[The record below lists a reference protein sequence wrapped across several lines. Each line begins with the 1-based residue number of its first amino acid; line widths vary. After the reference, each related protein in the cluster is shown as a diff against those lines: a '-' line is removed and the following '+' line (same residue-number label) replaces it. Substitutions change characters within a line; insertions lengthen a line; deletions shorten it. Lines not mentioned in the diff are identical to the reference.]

1 MIPKLPK
8 LANPHMS
15 VMFFWVDSVSQ
26 DPGNDVP
33 ILNANDDSGI
43 ANARIAIFNVEIIKL
58 AMT

>member
-8 LANPHMS
+8 LAKPHMS

-26 DPGNDVP
+26 DPGNDVL

-43 ANARIAIFNVEIIKL
+43 ANARIANFNVEIIKL